1 MSRSGLTA
9 SLCPRSDPVPR
20 LPHPHLGRG
29 DRRDICALLPAHIT
43 MVRPARPGPSRTG
56 SALAV
61 STWPCPTRST
71 PRCSSWTSTSQP
83 LRQRAQRGAP
93 AADRRPA
100 DPLGRARAQAHLGQS
115 HPDQRHVPSAVA
127 DRLRLRRR
135 QQCEHPPAGR
145 DTALSRTR
153 RPDGYE
159 PRQRGKYPRK
169 LVAGKTPSSR
179 QRDPRPTS
187 GRAGSTTPTS
197 CCRENTSPGWS
208 RPRSAGGP
216 HGLPV
221 VVPASQGQCPPSAP
235 IRSLTEHT
243 SRRRRQKPGTAHH
256 D

>member
-1 MSRSGLTA
+1 ML
-9 SLCPRSDPVPR
+9 
-20 LPHPHLGRG
+20 
-29 DRRDICALLPAHIT
+29 
-43 MVRPARPGPSRTG
+43 RPARPGPSRTG
-56 SALAV
+56 STPDRWLAV

-153 RPDGYE
+153 RPDGDE
-159 PRQRGKYPRK
+159 PRHRGKYPRK

-235 IRSLTEHT
+235 IRSLTKHT